1 MGETQRLIS
10 SKRHINQLL
19 LKEKFHNL
27 HMGDDT
33 KVSYHLSNLNEIVY
47 ELEAI
52 GVKVEE
58 EDIL

>member
-1 MGETQRLIS
+1 
-10 SKRHINQLL
+10 
-19 LKEKFHNL
+19 
-27 HMGDDT
+27 MGDDT